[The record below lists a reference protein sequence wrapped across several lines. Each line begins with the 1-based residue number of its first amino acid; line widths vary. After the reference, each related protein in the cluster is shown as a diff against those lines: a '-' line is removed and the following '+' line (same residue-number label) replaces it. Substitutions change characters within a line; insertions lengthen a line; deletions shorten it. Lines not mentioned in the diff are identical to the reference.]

1 MLYKYMPYERVD
13 VLENLKIRFSP
24 LRSLND
30 PFEALPLIDAS
41 LQKAEVLSLL
51 ERDMEKVWSRAEPHE
66 RTVDNRIILEM
77 RRNELLQNV
86 NEILSPHALGVRIS
100 SKYLSQLGVLSLS
113 RTESS
118 LLMWSHY
125 ASEGKGFV
133 LAFDDNHTFF
143 HQPDMHGDFTK
154 PIPVIYSGK
163 RRKVAPED
171 ENLYQKVLCEKP
183 LEWAYEEE
191 ERVFRSSFSNAGSVG
206 KDEYDEDIILYDLPL
221 ETIKGIYIGYRASQ
235 DTITKIFSAIKRN
248 CIDCPVFDSSI
259 CTDEYKVKFSAS
271 LRGLGQHS

>member
-1 MLYKYMPYERVD
+1 MLYKYLPCDRVD
-13 VLENLKIRFSP
+13 VLENLKIRFTQ

-41 LQKAEVLSLL
+41 LQNAEISSLI
-51 ERDMEKVWSRAEPHE
+51 ERDMEKVWSCAEPHE
-66 RTVDNRIILEM
+66 KTVANRTILESVKK
-77 RRNELLQNV
+77 ELLQNS
-86 NEILSPHALGVRIS
+86 NEILSPHSLGARIS
-100 SKYLSQLGVLSLS
+100 QRLSLLGVLSLS

-143 HQPDMHGDFTK
+143 HQPDKHGDFTK